1 MKMRSTKGVIILVA
15 VLLAVVIAAGQ
26 DYYKNLGIPRN
37 ADQSQIKKAFKKLSL
52 KYHPDKNKD
61 DPKKAEEMFQKIV
74 EAYEVLKDP
83 KQKEIYD
90 KYGEE
95 GLKQNN
101 QQQGHPEGRNFHHG
115 GGFDDIFS

>member
-101 QQQGHPEGRNFHHG
+101 QQ
-115 GGFDDIFS
+115 

>member
-1 MKMRSTKGVIILVA
+1 
-15 VLLAVVIAAGQ
+15 
-26 DYYKNLGIPRN
+26 
-37 ADQSQIKKAFKKLSL
+37 L

-101 QQQGHPEGRNFHHG
+101 
-115 GGFDDIFS
+115 